1 MAIFK
6 VSARD
11 GSVSLV
17 IRARCI
23 SCARQIAVQRSPS
36 TEVRLWRDPARS
48 AVALIENPEQYGYLR
63 EGRQGFIERIQH
75 GER

>member
-1 MAIFK
+1 MAIFE

-23 SCARQIAVQRSPS
+23 SCARQIAVQRSPAD
-36 TEVRLWRDPARS
+36 EVRLWRDPAKS
-48 AVALIENPEQYGYLR
+48 AVTLIDNPGQHGYLS
-63 EGRQGFIERIQH
+63 EGRQGLIERKQH
-75 GER
+75 E

>member
-23 SCARQIAVQRSPS
+23 SCARQLAAERSPAH
-36 TEVRLWRDPARS
+36 ERRLWRDGDRS
-48 AVALIENPEQYGYLR
+48 SIDLVPDPSSRGYLP
-63 EGRQGFIERIQH
+63 GGKQGILERIQH